1 MDRAEQTR
9 NRIQD
14 IALRLFT
21 ERGFDNVTVEEI
33 TQLAGTSH
41 MTFYRNF
48 PTKESAVFDDPFDP
62 MIGAAVAEQNDK
74 LPPMERTC
82 LGLLGV
88 LDQLDDSH
96 DGAMLARIRLALDSP
111 SLRAHIW
118 ENTHRTEEVIVEAL
132 VDGGTPQSEARVAAG
147 AVLGAMSASLINW
160 AREDA
165 PVSYQACLR
174 DALTYLRANDS
185 GEKPARLEKEKQ

>member
-1 MDRAEQTR
+1 L
-9 NRIQD
+9 QD

-21 ERGFDNVTVEEI
+21 ERGFDKVTVEEI

-48 PTKESAVFDDPFDP
+48 PTKESVVFDDPFDP
-62 MIGAAVAEQNDK
+62 MIGAAVAEQSDK
-74 LPPMERTC
+74 LPPIERTC
-82 LGLLGV
+82 LGLLAV
-88 LDQLDDSH
+88 LDQVDDSH
-96 DGAMLARIRLALDSP
+96 DQAMLARVRLALDSP

-118 ENTHRTEEVIVEAL
+118 ENTHRTEEVVVDAL
-132 VDGGTPQSEARVAAG
+132 VAGGTPQWEARVAAG

-165 PVSYQACLR
+165 PVPYRVCLR
-174 DALTYLRANDS
+174 DALTYMTSNDS
-185 GEKPARLEKEKQ
+185 GEKRARFEEEKQ